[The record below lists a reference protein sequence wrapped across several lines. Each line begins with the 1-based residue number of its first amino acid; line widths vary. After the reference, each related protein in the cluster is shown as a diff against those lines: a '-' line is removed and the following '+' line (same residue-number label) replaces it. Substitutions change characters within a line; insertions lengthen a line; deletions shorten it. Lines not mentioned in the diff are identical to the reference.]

1 MNRRL
6 LLGKGDDI
14 NKLASKLSRSDKV
27 NSFDDDDK
35 ECGILAHSLSD
46 LEGAFSAF
54 LDIHLPKLMAEN
66 IDAEEI
72 EDILFDIGQDFNH
85 ILYHIKTPR
94 YFRHMLLNNS
104 GG

>member
-1 MNRRL
+1 MNRKL

-66 IDAEEI
+66 IDNTMDWNTDQKRERTK
-72 EDILFDIGQDFNH
+72 G
-85 ILYHIKTPR
+85 Y
-94 YFRHMLLNNS
+94 
-104 GG
+104 